1 MRNEVDGNSIGASGG
16 SGMRA
21 ATLRLGVE
29 YVTKKALA
37 GDLTRWRA
45 RGTRAP
51 TGMGC
56 RGWRARGT
64 RAPTGMGCRG
74 WRARGTR
81 APTTLLYC
89 EADRITKRRWWGVR
103 FGTAFRT
110 FGATSPRDFSAS

>member
-16 SGMRA
+16 RGMRA
-21 ATLRLGVE
+21 ATRRLGAG
-29 YVTKKALA
+29 YVMKKTLA
-37 GDLTRWRA
+37 GDLTR
-45 RGTRAP
+45 
-51 TGMGC
+51 
-56 RGWRARGT
+56 WRARGT

-89 EADRITKRRWWGVR
+89 EADRITKRRWWSVR

>member
-64 RAPTGMGCRG
+64 RAPT
-74 WRARGTR
+74 
-81 APTTLLYC
+81 TLLYC